1 MSFTQPRYI
10 PPSLI
15 YGYAE
20 EEDYEEKWK
29 PDKEGKETTH
39 FIIKKTGFKNEYPFC
54 GNHTRVD
61 IQLGGNSHISPRDY
75 GDKERVEHLNHHYL
89 EILNIYA
96 IIGWDM
102 EISNKFFQMNCPVH
116 CHFLTDKQTTAVK
129 KYLTIINDEK
139 VWGGKSNAIPNTPNT
154 GNSGEVKSTK
164 KKKFFGDL

>member
-1 MSFTQPRYI
+1 MSFEEPRSI
-10 PPSLI
+10 HPCLI
-15 YGYAE
+15 YGMDDHDWE
-20 EEDYEEKWK
+20 RNWK
-29 PDKEGKETTH
+29 PDKESALTTK
-39 FIIKKTGFKNEYPFC
+39 FKIKKTGRNNEYPFF
-54 GNHTRVD
+54 GSHSKVD
-61 IQLGGNSHISPRDY
+61 IELGGNA
-75 GDKERVEHLNHHYL
+75 DKEKVEFFNHHFI

-102 EISNKFFQMNCPVH
+102 EISEQMFQMNCPLH
-116 CHFLTDKQTTAVK
+116 LHSLTDKQTTAVK